1 MNGFRQIHT
10 RLTQNLNNRN
20 IYTTDTLSMNPNI
33 ESNIPKEF
41 YNISNELYQEPL
53 IKPKL
58 TTVDRIK
65 ALKKLKKGIKSGKI
79 KKYNK
84 KGVKIVR
91 EGVGI
96 KDILYGDNDGWKGE
110 KTDPNYQKKFGKNG
124 KYAKYGKYAK
134 LFGRNPGS
142 GRGHGAANKS
152 ENDLNC

>member
-1 MNGFRQIHT
+1 
-10 RLTQNLNNRN
+10 
-20 IYTTDTLSMNPNI
+20 MNPNL

-41 YNISNELYQEPL
+41 LDISKELYQEPL
-53 IKPKL
+53 LKQKL

-79 KKYNK
+79 KKYDK

-96 KDILYGDNDGWKGE
+96 KDVLYGDHDGWRGD

-124 KYAKYGKYAK
+124 KYAKYGKYAN

-142 GRGHGAANKS
+142 GRGHGLSNS
-152 ENDLNC
+152 SNSNC